1 MSLCE
6 AELREGSLHD
16 EYSLE
21 NTEEE
26 EEWEGRCR
34 HITIHPDTLM
44 TTAIVDHL
52 VPCTQYLVRW
62 RVVHI
67 KSFHHPDYKIKQ
79 FRGRIE
85 KLCEVSDTLNHL
97 ANPSPY

>member
-16 EYSLE
+16 DYRLE
-21 NTEEE
+21 EAGEE
-26 EEWEGRCR
+26 EEWEGRGR

-62 RVVHI
+62 RVLHI
-67 KSFHHPDYKIKQ
+67 KSFHHSLLQ
-79 FRGRIE
+79 
-85 KLCEVSDTLNHL
+85 N
-97 ANPSPY
+97 